1 MAIATQLDPIT
12 YEVIRH
18 RLWSINEEGSTTIV
32 HASGSPVVHGTD
44 YNFGLYTADGDMAV
58 SGVFYMLPMYVMELL
73 CKRVIEEFGDD
84 IHPGDVWI
92 TNDPYVAGV
101 HQSDIEFVAPFFH
114 DGELVAWSG
123 CMAHVMDVGGMNP
136 GSWCPEAIDVYQEG
150 TRIPIE
156 RIVDE
161 GKVNRGLWNTIL
173 ANSRLPSMVANDF
186 SAFLSSHRVAHAR
199 LEEACRQYGVDAL
212 RQTMRRSIELTEEQM
227 RDWLR
232 ELPDGEFQ
240 HVGFVD
246 HDGHAN
252 NLYKV
257 MCTMR
262 KTGDGVVF
270 DYEGTDDAIVGMG
283 NASASGTYGG
293 VATAVMGIFGS
304 KLDWNAGLMRP
315 FDVKTPHNSCISAVE
330 PMPISAG
337 SISASWIAECAAVA
351 TISKL
356 LAFSDSEYY
365 RSFACG
371 PPDACWLLSQ
381 MGGRN
386 QYGEP
391 FATMLMDSL
400 GWGGPAFRGRDGV
413 NSGGA
418 LVLPG
423 GGFND
428 VELHENHQ
436 PIVYLWRREV
446 KTSGG
451 AGRHRGG
458 NGIEWA
464 LAIHDSDDVIA
475 TCGTQGVV
483 VPTCVGMFGAYPG
496 STCSYEIVTGS
507 DWQEQLAGG
516 RPIEDM
522 QQLGGDYRLAEAK
535 QTVPMKMGDVIN
547 HITSNGGGFGDP
559 LERDPELVVHDVVA
573 NEITP
578 EAATTLYGVVIAGDA
593 VDAEA
598 TERRREELRRR
609 RLADLQ
615 NVHGPYEAREDLE
628 VVQRWEDVINIVR
641 DGGAFL
647 VQAAQSGVILGP
659 LGENWRDVAPY
670 RVPAPEE
677 LMADSLLLR
686 IDDRLEFRQY
696 VDPTTGR
703 SLWLDVQRKGDEPIS
718 DFRLAGVNL

>member
-1 MAIATQLDPIT
+1 MAVTPTKLDPVT

-58 SGVFYMLPMYVMELL
+58 SGVFYMLPMYVMELFV
-73 CKRVIEEFGDD
+73 KEVIAQFGDD
-84 IHPGDVWI
+84 INEGDVWI
-92 TNDPYVAGV
+92 TNDPYVAGI

-114 DGELVAWSG
+114 EGELVAWSG

-150 TRIPIE
+150 MRVPIE
-156 RIVDE
+156 RIVDR
-161 GKVNRGLWNTIL
+161 GKVNRGLWNAIL

-199 LEEACRQYGVDAL
+199 LGEACAQYGADAL
-212 RQTMRRSIELTEEQM
+212 TQTMQRSIELTEDQT
-227 RDWLR
+227 RSWLR
-232 ELPDGEFQ
+232 DLPDGEFQ

-257 MCTMR
+257 VCTMR
-262 KTGDGVVF
+262 KTGGDIEF
-270 DYEGTDDAIVGMG
+270 DFEGSDPAIRGMG

-293 VATAVMGIFGS
+293 VATAIMGVFGS
-304 KLDWNAGLMRP
+304 RLDWNAGLLRP
-315 FDVKTPHNSCISAVE
+315 VTVTTPRNSVVSAEE

-351 TISKL
+351 TLAKL
-356 LAFSDSEYY
+356 LAFSEDEED
-365 RSFACG
+365 RNHACG
-371 PPDACWLLSQ
+371 PPDPCWLLSQ
-381 MGGRN
+381 MGGQN

-400 GWGGPAFRGRDGV
+400 GWGGPAFRHRDGV
-413 NSGGA
+413 DSGGA

-436 PIVYLWRREV
+436 PIVYLWRREL
-446 KTSGG
+446 KDAGG
-451 AGRHRGG
+451 AGRFHGG

-483 VPTCVGMFGAYPG
+483 VPTCIGIFGGYPG
-496 STCSYEIVTGS
+496 STCTYEIVTGS
-507 DWQEQLAGG
+507 DWKDRLGAGTQ
-516 RPIEDM
+516 IHDM
-522 QQLGGDYRLAEAK
+522 SELEGEYRIADAK
-535 QTVPMKMGDVIN
+535 STVPMKRGDVIN
-547 HITSNGGGFGDP
+547 HVTANGGGYGDP
-559 LERDPELVVHDVVA
+559 LERDPARVA
-573 NEITP
+573 DDLEAGRIT
-578 EAATTLYGVVIAGDA
+578 EATAAGIYGVVLSGPQQ
-593 VDAEA
+593 VDEEA
-598 TERRREELRRR
+598 TRARRDEIRAR
-609 RLADLQ
+609 RLEDLH
-615 NVHGPYEAREDLE
+615 NVDVSYETRDDLE
-628 VVQRWEDVINIVR
+628 VVHRWEDVLDVVR
-641 DGGAFL
+641 DGDELL
-647 VQAAQSGVILGP
+647 VRCAGSGVVLGP
-659 LGENWRDVAPY
+659 LGQNWRDVAPY
-670 RVPAPEE
+670 RTPTPEE
-677 LMADSLLLR
+677 LSPLLR
-686 IDDRLEFRQY
+686 IDERLEFRQY

-703 SLWLDVQRKGDEPIS
+703 CLWLDVQRKGEEHIN

>member
-1 MAIATQLDPIT
+1 MAISQTQLDPIT

-44 YNFGLYTADGDMAV
+44 YNFGIYTANGDMAV
-58 SGVFYMLPMYVMELL
+58 TGVFYMLPMYVMELL
-73 CKRVIEEFGDD
+73 VKEVVERFGDD

-92 TNDPYVAGV
+92 TNDPYVAGI
-101 HQSDIEFVAPFFH
+101 HQSDVEFVAPFFH
-114 DGELVAWSG
+114 EGELVAWTG

-150 TRIPIE
+150 MRIPIE

-161 GKVNRGLWNTIL
+161 GKVNRGLWNAIL

-199 LEEACRQYGVDAL
+199 LAEACAQYGADAL
-212 RQTMRRSIELTEEQM
+212 MQAMQRSIEHTEEQT

-232 ELPDGEFQ
+232 RLPDGEFQ

-257 MCTMR
+257 VCTMR
-262 KTGDGVVF
+262 KTGDSMVF
-270 DYEGTDDAIVGMG
+270 DYEGTDAAIRGMG

-293 VATAVMGIFGS
+293 VATAIMGVFGS

-315 FDVKTPHNSCISAVE
+315 FEVKTPHNSVVSCEE

-337 SISASWIAECAAVA
+337 SISASWIAECAAV
-351 TISKL
+351 SVLGKL
-356 LAFSDSEYY
+356 FAFSEDEDDRGY
-365 RSFACG
+365 ACG

-400 GWGGPAFRGRDGV
+400 GWGGPAFRHRDGV
-413 NSGGA
+413 DSGGA

-436 PIVYLWRREV
+436 PIVYLWRREL
-446 KTSGG
+446 KGSGG
-451 AGRHRGG
+451 AGRFHGG

-464 LAIHDSDDVIA
+464 LAIHDSDEVIA

-483 VPTCVGMFGAYPG
+483 VPTCNGIFGGYPG
-496 STCSYEIVTGS
+496 STCTYEIVTGS
-507 DWQEQLAGG
+507 DWRERLASG
-516 RPIEDM
+516 RGVGEM
-522 QQLGGDYRLAEAK
+522 AELGGEYRIADAK
-535 QTVPMKMGDVIN
+535 STVPMQRGDVIN
-547 HITSNGGGFGDP
+547 HMTSNGGGFGDP
-559 LERDPELVVHDVVA
+559 LERDPARVLADLASGHY
-573 NEITP
+573 TP
-578 EAATTLYGVVIAGDA
+578 ETAEKIYGVVLAGEQ

-598 TERRREELRRR
+598 TEARREEIRRG

-615 NVHGPYEAREDLE
+615 NVREGYEARELP
-628 VVQRWEDVINIVR
+628 VVHAWEDVLNIVR
-641 DGGAFL
+641 DGDELL
-647 VQAAQSGVILGP
+647 VQVQGSNVILGP
-659 LGENWRDVAPY
+659 LGRSWRDVAPY
-670 RVPAPEE
+670 RTPAPEE
-677 LMADSLLLR
+677 LSPHLR
-686 IDDRLEFRQY
+686 IDERLELRQH

-703 SLWLDVQRKGDEPIS
+703 CLWLDVQAKGDEPIA